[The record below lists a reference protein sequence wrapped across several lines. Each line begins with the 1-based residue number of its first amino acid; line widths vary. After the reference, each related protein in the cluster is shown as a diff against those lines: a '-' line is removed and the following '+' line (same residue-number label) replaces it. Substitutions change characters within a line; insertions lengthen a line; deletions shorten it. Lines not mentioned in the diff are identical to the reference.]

1 MNRFRLPIF
10 AGNLVEFH
18 GFGACEL
25 AHMQELLEANGGKVA
40 NSPGERTHL
49 VVDEYKVE
57 ALPASLEVNE
67 GCHLVKGEWFWR
79 SIQIDAAAKVDNH
92 GWRNGQNVSR
102 NIEVFSQSTQIGDQV
117 KVQVSHLDYMPAVTA
132 EKEKQEMHEADAD
145 VVEQC
150 EEVVYM
156 LIEQVVLVSC
166 IHNSTLAQ
174 PQAKQSGGAN
184 RKALAEEREL
194 WVHLEQETKR
204 TVMDTQV
211 VTPAAS
217 EDNEVLVS
225 IRCLFVADYFK
236 LEDTPPEKIEVEA
249 LEETLGVFPIGCHDM
264 LDFIFEDTPEQI
276 LQNQKDIIEKTPAFL
291 SSLES
296 ASLGIQKEK
305 AQIPEETECK
315 IEDLCVILFCW
326 FGIGLNAL
334 EAVAARFANRDLIP
348 KLTRCR
354 LV

>member
-1 MNRFRLPIF
+1 MNKFRLPIF

-18 GFGACEL
+18 GFEACEL
-25 AHMQELLEANGGKVA
+25 AYMQELLEANGGKVA
-40 NSPGERTHL
+40 NSPAERTHL

-57 ALPASLEVNE
+57 ALPASLEVSE

-79 SIQIDAAAKVDNH
+79 SIQIDAAAKVANH
-92 GWRNGQNVSR
+92 VWRNGQKVSR
-102 NIEVFSQSTQIGDQV
+102 NIDVISQSTQIGDQV
-117 KVQVSHLDYMPAVTA
+117 KVQVSHLDYMPA
-132 EKEKQEMHEADAD
+132 EKEQQEMQEADAD

-150 EEVVYM
+150 EDVIDM
-156 LIEQVVLVSC
+156 LIEQVVLVGC
-166 IHNSTLAQ
+166 IHKSTLAQ

-184 RKALAEEREL
+184 GKELSKEREL

-204 TVMDTQV
+204 TVMDTQA
-211 VTPAAS
+211 VTPASS

-225 IRCLFVADYFK
+225 IRCLFAADFFK
-236 LEDTPPEKIEVEA
+236 LEVTPPEKIEMQA
-249 LEETLGVFPIGCHDM
+249 LEETLGIFPIGCHVM
-264 LDFIFEDTPEQI
+264 LDFIFEDTPEHI
-276 LQNQKDIIEKTPAFL
+276 LQNQKGTIEKTTAFL
-291 SSLES
+291 STSSSES
-296 ASLGIQKEK
+296 APLGVQKEK

-334 EAVAARFANRDLIP
+334 EAVAARFANPALIP

>member
-18 GFGACEL
+18 GFEACEL
-25 AHMQELLEANGGKVA
+25 AYMQELLEANGGKVA
-40 NSPGERTHL
+40 NSPAERTHL

-57 ALPASLEVNE
+57 ALPASLEVSE

-79 SIQIDAAAKVDNH
+79 SIQIDAAAKVANH
-92 GWRNGQNVSR
+92 VWRNGQKVSR
-102 NIEVFSQSTQIGDQV
+102 NIDVISQSTQIGDQV
-117 KVQVSHLDYMPAVTA
+117 KVQVSHLDYMSA
-132 EKEKQEMHEADAD
+132 EQEQQEMQEADAD

-150 EEVVYM
+150 EDVIDM

-184 RKALAEEREL
+184 GKALSEEREL
-194 WVHLEQETKR
+194 WVHLEQQTKQ

-236 LEDTPPEKIEVEA
+236 LEDTPPEKIEIEA
-249 LEETLGVFPIGCHDM
+249 LEETLGVLSIGCHDI
-264 LDFIFEDTPEQI
+264 LDSIFEDTPEHI
-276 LQNQKDIIEKTPAFL
+276 LQNQKGIIEKTPAFL

-296 ASLGIQKEK
+296 APLAIEKEK
-305 AQIPEETECK
+305 KQIPEETECK

-326 FGIGLNAL
+326 FGVGLNAL
-334 EAVAARFANRDLIP
+334 EAVAARFANPDLIS